1 MYLINKIE
9 PIDTLNAIEMKDS
22 STLRASVLVSY
33 NMTDVQDYISNDRVG
48 KNGIG
53 IRVRRRESCQ
63 VIRQQKG
70 NWIEIGPVYPL
81 PVEKNLLVWTQTGI
95 PSSVLAVALRVYELD
110 NPGTQLR
117 RILTVSG
124 LRPVRDRKSSVVL
137 ELEASSAT

>member
-1 MYLINKIE
+1 
-9 PIDTLNAIEMKDS
+9 
-22 STLRASVLVSY
+22 
-33 NMTDVQDYISNDRVG
+33 MTDVQDYISNDRVG

-53 IRVRRRESCQ
+53 IRVQRRESCQ

-81 PVEKNLLVWTQTGI
+81 PVEENVLVWTQTGI

-117 RILTVSG
+117 RVLTGKSI
-124 LRPVRDRKSSVVL
+124 RPAGRERKSAAVAL
-137 ELEASSAT
+137 ELEATTAV